1 MNNIDLREEICK
13 AFTTDM
19 TLAGGAREMVIA
31 NFFLGMISVFATETL
46 YLVPLF
52 FISHGVI
59 VALTK
64 RDSKFFKAFFSH
76 MKYKNYYY

>member
-19 TLAGGAREMVIA
+19 TIAGGAREPVIA
-31 NFFLGMISVFATETL
+31 NFFLALISVFATETL
-46 YLVPLF
+46 YLIPIF
-52 FISHGVI
+52 FITHGVI
-59 VALTK
+59 IALTK
-64 RDSKFFKAFFSH
+64 RDSKFFKTFFSH